1 MMNSV
6 FVLESLREKH
16 RRAPLLP
23 ERERYITHLF
33 EIGTKRE
40 RVRYVATMLLHI
52 VRILELDSIRLVG
65 VDEIS
70 LASKRWVDDPG
81 VYRYRKGGEASAY
94 TFQLV
99 ATNWLR
105 FHGSLILA
113 SKREPRSHDVLSQ
126 FLDDMHTQRGLA
138 LETLRSYRSRLL
150 GFLYWLHPRCPNF
163 LEVGIQNIEEYIDF
177 KRADGWSRSSVAT
190 FCRTLR
196 TFLGYAER
204 HGFCAC
210 GIQRGFRSPRTP
222 RIAAHSEIPQWNDV
236 RRAIDLIGS
245 RKGSDLRA
253 KAMFLLFSI
262 YGFRSAEVRALTL
275 EDIDWRRE
283 TVTVRRAKRGK
294 TQQFPLQGEV
304 GDAIILYLQQ
314 MRPKCSCRSLFV
326 TLHPPYRPVSGHSM
340 FGIIGLR
347 MKKAGIAA
355 DRFGPHMLRHA
366 CATELLR
373 NGSSLKDIAGFLGHS
388 DLRSVSI
395 YAKFDPQSLKRVATF
410 SLRGIL

>member
-1 MMNSV
+1 MDSV

-16 RRAPLLP
+16 QNAPLLP
-23 ERERYITHLF
+23 ERERYITYLF

-40 RVRYVATMLLHI
+40 RVRNVATMLLHI

-65 VDEIS
+65 VEEIS
-70 LASKRWVDDPG
+70 RAGKRWVDDPG
-81 VYRYRKGGEASAY
+81 AYRYRQAGEASAY

-105 FHGSLILA
+105 FHGCLIPN
-113 SKREPRSHDVLSQ
+113 SKPKAPFHDLLSE
-126 FLDDMHTQRGLA
+126 FLSDMSAQRGLT

-150 GFLYWLHPRCPNF
+150 AFLEWLHPRCPEISS
-163 LEVGIQNIEEYIDF
+163 LAIQNIEEYLDV
-177 KRADGWSRSSVAT
+177 KRADGWARSSVAV

-204 HGFCAC
+204 RGLCAC
-210 GIQRGFRSPRTP
+210 GIQTGFRSPRLP
-222 RIAAHSEIPQWNDV
+222 RIAAHSDIPQWGDV

-245 RKGSDLRA
+245 NKDCDLRA
-253 KAMFLLFSI
+253 KAMFLLFAI

-275 EDIDWRRE
+275 DDIDWRRE
-283 TVTVRRAKRGK
+283 TITVRRAKRGK

-304 GDAIILYLQQ
+304 GDAIIHYLQRS
-314 MRPKCSCRSLFV
+314 RPKCSCRSLFV
-326 TLHPPYRPVSGHSM
+326 TLNPPYRQVSGHSM
-340 FGIIGLR
+340 SAIVCPRL
-347 MKKAGIAA
+347 KKAGIAA
-355 DRFGPHMLRHA
+355 DHFGPHMLRHA

-373 NGSSLKDIAGFLGHS
+373 SGSSLKEIADFLGHS

-395 YAKFDPQSLKRVATF
+395 YAKCDPRSLKRVAAF